1 MDSFGASVSGTKELN
16 AVIRKVQRKVDV
28 GTKYALKKVQG
39 VAKTSIK
46 SRMRGRPRWDH
57 RGASS
62 NTGQGVNLMLNPKVV
77 KKSGGP
83 GKLTGD
89 LARSIRGS
97 KVPRSAGPGAYSAVV
112 MSGGQKG
119 YQNNYK
125 GATEAKYPFF
135 APGIKN
141 AEPKM
146 PAIWEAA
153 WAKASARP

>member
-1 MDSFGASVSGTKELN
+1 MDSFGGSVHGAKELN
-16 AVIRKVQRKVDV
+16 AALRKVQRNVDV
-28 GTKYALKKVQG
+28 STKYALKKVQG

-57 RGASS
+57 RGVSS
-62 NTGQGVNLMLNPKVV
+62 RTGQGVNLMLKPKMV

-97 KVPRSAGPGAYSAVV
+97 RRARSTGRGIYSAVV

-125 GATEAKYPFF
+125 GTTEAKYPFF

-141 AEPKM
+141 ALPKM

-153 WAKASARP
+153 WAKAASKP